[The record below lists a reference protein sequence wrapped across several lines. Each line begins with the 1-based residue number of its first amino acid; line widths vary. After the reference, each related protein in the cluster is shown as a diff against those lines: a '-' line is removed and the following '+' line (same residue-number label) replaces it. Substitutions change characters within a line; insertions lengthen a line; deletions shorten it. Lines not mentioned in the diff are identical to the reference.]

1 MKNNS
6 LLKIIILF
14 FIIIFFCL
22 LCFSFFLLNNIK
34 NENNRKAIINDERPQ
49 NVEEAI
55 IASGSEYIK
64 EDENKIYVKFIN
76 DLYDEKENSNE
87 IYFNKL
93 IDELKRFYEKKD
105 FYLIDNSKDIEIYA
119 KYEDESYVIIING
132 IEDYFEKVDGKIYS
146 DINKIELPQRQVIY
160 TYNDFL
166 NGLAAGQMSI
176 KYISKMLGEGEELE
190 NGYISYLDGAI
201 LLKTTT
207 SKTVRN
213 IIFTYKYDNEVVK
226 GVKVKTNLREILN
239 LYPDKVFGSLED
251 KYLGYY
257 TDDFYYFFYED
268 EISVYAITYNEN
280 DKFEE
285 FLTNYLEDKD
295 LDKFVNS
302 IQSTIR
308 NYDYLEYD
316 PDIKKAHIMFSHKG
330 YEIDIEE
337 NDPKGIILY
346 SNYYFSNITKDYAQ
360 RGLITLKSKENSVE
374 KIEKER
380 RLNR

>member
-1 MKNNS
+1 VKNNS
-6 LLKIIILF
+6 LLKITILF
-14 FIIIFFCL
+14 FIVLFFGL

-34 NENNRKAIINDERPQ
+34 NDNRKAIINDERPQ
-49 NVEEAI
+49 SVEEVI
-55 IASGSEYIK
+55 IASESEYL
-64 EDENKIYVKFIN
+64 EENENKIYVNFIK
-76 DLYDEKENSNE
+76 DLYDKEENSNE
-87 IYFNKL
+87 VYFNKL
-93 IDELKRFYEKKD
+93 VDELKRFYEKKD
-105 FYLIDNSKDIEIYA
+105 FYLIDNSKEIEIYA
-119 KYEDESYVIIING
+119 KYQDDNYVIIING
-132 IEDYFEKVDGKIYS
+132 IEDYFKNVDGKVYS
-146 DINKIELPQRQVIY
+146 DINKIEPPLRQVIY

-166 NGLAAGQMSI
+166 NGLVAGQMST
-176 KYISKMLGEGEELE
+176 KYISKMLGEGKELE

-201 LLKTTT
+201 LLKTIN

-213 IIFTYKYDNEVVK
+213 IIFTYKYDKDVVE
-226 GVKVKTNLREILN
+226 GVKVKTNLKEILN
-239 LYPDKVFGSLED
+239 LYPDNVFGSLKD

-285 FLTNYLEDKD
+285 FLTNYLDD
-295 LDKFVNS
+295 NNLDKFVNS
-302 IQSTIR
+302 IKSTIR

-337 NDPKGIILY
+337 NNPKGIILY
-346 SNYYFSNITKDYAQ
+346 SNYYFTNITRDYAQ